1 MESGGFSTDIRIQPV
16 FEYIDSKVEVL
27 SSEQGQ
33 FTDENLTAG
42 EHTYH
47 IGDAISVA
55 GTPNDGYYYNGYHES
70 AYKNASDTQPV
81 VDGDMNASITELNLT
96 ERKYTIKPLFT
107 QLQNHIRVKLSK
119 NAEGKVQILNTVP
132 DSNLSE
138 ELKKS

>member
-1 MESGGFSTDIRIQPV
+1 
-16 FEYIDSKVEVL
+16 
-27 SSEQGQ
+27 
-33 FTDENLTAG
+33 
-42 EHTYH
+42 
-47 IGDAISVA
+47 
-55 GTPNDGYYYNGYHES
+55 
-70 AYKNASDTQPV
+70 
-81 VDGDMNASITELNLT
+81 MNASITELNLT